1 MSKNLFRGAVCFRE
15 RSNDMIATGELD
27 ACGASDFHSVVVC
40 TLFWFDRQFRG
51 PMGSPASAR
60 DSYILVVAA
69 ALELE
74 TESRKP
80 SGHLYQLLRDNS
92 NFLPPKLL

>member
-1 MSKNLFRGAVCFRE
+1 
-15 RSNDMIATGELD
+15 MIATGELG
-27 ACGASDFHSVVVC
+27 ACGASDFHSVVC
-40 TLFWFDRQFRG
+40 TLFLFDRQFRG

-74 TESRKP
+74 IESRKP

-92 NFLPPKLL
+92 NFLPPNLL